1 MDRFEDRGMGEE
13 EGGGGRGKCGS
24 SSLNRIGLEKIF
36 LVAVPGLFRRVR
48 RGPTLRMATES
59 QFRDRKLRKW

>member
-1 MDRFEDRGMGEE
+1 MEE
-13 EGGGGRGKCGS
+13 EKGGRGEREVWIVEFES
-24 SSLNRIGLEKIF
+24 NRKIF